1 MSDDREYEGRVEP
14 QDLLLRTDWNAVEHC
29 CPDVAPATP
38 VMLLELLDDDPA
50 VQGWAFRA
58 LVEAHTRQQVFYTA
72 TAPAARFVAAVLGDP
87 RTLRLVTDRCVQ
99 EEIDLGPQKPFP
111 LRAGLLA
118 WLGDSVVEAIA
129 QRQRPYGEAEDL
141 EAFLDLAPEFLAAAR
156 PFLDA
161 GAGGAPG
168 PAEVR
173 EAALGLVLAVLRLP
187 SPADRIPGH
196 RDLVRATALGD
207 GPHRL
212 RAIDTLSAWGE
223 EVAHLL

>member
-1 MSDDREYEGRVEP
+1 MSDKRVDEGRVDP
-14 QDLLLRTDWNAVEHC
+14 RDLLLRTDWNAVEHC

-38 VMLLELLDDDPA
+38 VMLLELLDDDPG

-87 RTLRLVTDRCVQ
+87 RTLVPVTDRVAQ
-99 EEIDLGPQKPFP
+99 EEVEFGPQAPFL
-111 LRAGLLA
+111 LRAGLLT

-129 QRQRPYGEAEDL
+129 QRERPCGEAEDL
-141 EAFLDLAPEFLAAAR
+141 EAFLDLAPEFHAAAL

-161 GAGGAPG
+161 G

-173 EAALGLVLAVLRLP
+173 AAALGLVLTVIRLP
-187 SPADRIPGH
+187 ALAGLVPGH
-196 RDLVRATALGD
+196 RDRVRATALRE

-212 RAIDTLSAWGE
+212 RAVDTLASWGE
-223 EVAHLL
+223 EVSHLL